1 MGKDESRARYR
12 ARLKQRAA
20 EDPEYRERLR
30 QYSRNYRIRHKE
42 EISARNK
49 LKRASDPKHR
59 EIHRRSDLKQ
69 LYGISVEEYAALLA
83 AQGGVCAI
91 CKKKE
96 HRIRLCIDQC
106 HCTRTVRGLLCT
118 KCNLGLGYFDDDPER
133 LRAAIA
139 YLERARGKK

>member
-1 MGKDESRARYR
+1 LGDEESRARYR
-12 ARLKQRAA
+12 ARMKQRAA

-49 LKRASDPKHR
+49 LKRSSDPKHQ

-83 AQGGVCAI
+83 AQHDVCAI
-91 CKKKE
+91 CKKKD
-96 HRIRLCIDQC
+96 RKRLSVDHC
-106 HCTRTVRGLLCT
+106 HDTRTVRGLLCT

-139 YLERARGKK
+139 YLKRARRKR